1 MSIPMEDGGEDLGGF
16 EDWEG
21 QDGDQD
27 GDDLGQEPPEPP
39 KEGDQDGDDLGQEP
53 PEPPKEGDQD
63 GDDLGQEPPAK
74 PDVANELA
82 TMRALMA
89 AQAAELAA
97 LRNRPTP
104 PPMPPPQAVPQAPAM
119 PTDDEFTVEPA
130 AAVKRAFNALIHEK
144 LMQAQAQREM
154 ESVHSANAMAMA
166 KQAAEAAAL
175 SLVPELRF
183 SGSPENTRYHQ
194 IMFSKPEAERL
205 RPEMPGIV
213 AAQIMKEKYE
223 AQLKAAQAEAG
234 RRSAVKRGAMHPSGK
249 GAQGVRHQEGVKLS
263 PQDEKMLRASGITT
277 DAGKKAFLEAKAAVA
292 GRNK

>member
-1 MSIPMEDGGEDLGGF
+1 MIPMEDDGEELGGF

-21 QDGDQD
+21 QDGD
-27 GDDLGQEPPEPP
+27 LPEPPE
-39 KEGDQDGDDLGQEP
+39 EGDQDGDDLGQEP
-53 PEPPKEGDQD
+53 PEPPED
-63 GDDLGQEPPAK
+63 GDPAGGDEGQEPPAK

-82 TMRALMA
+82 TLRALMA

-104 PPMPPPQAVPQAPAM
+104 PHMPPPQAVPQAPAM
-119 PTDDEFTVEPA
+119 PTDDDFVVGPA
-130 AAVKRAFNALIHEK
+130 AAVERAFNALINKK

-213 AAQIMKEKYE
+213 AAQIMKEKHE

-277 DAGKKAFLEAKAAVA
+277 EAGKKAFLDAKAAVA

>member
-1 MSIPMEDGGEDLGGF
+1 MIPMEDDGEELGGF
-16 EDWEG
+16 EDWGG
-21 QDGDQD
+21 QDGD
-27 GDDLGQEPPEPP
+27 LPEPPE
-39 KEGDQDGDDLGQEP
+39 EGDQDGDDLGQEP
-53 PEPPKEGDQD
+53 PEPPED
-63 GDDLGQEPPAK
+63 GDPAGGDEGQEPPAK

-82 TMRALMA
+82 TLRALMA

-119 PTDDEFTVEPA
+119 PTDDDFVVGPA
-130 AAVKRAFNALIHEK
+130 AAVERAFNALINK
-144 LMQAQAQREM
+144 KMMQAQAQREM

-213 AAQIMKEKYE
+213 AAQIMKEKHE

-234 RRSAVKRGAMHPSGK
+234 RRAAVRRGAMHPSGK

-277 DAGKKAFLEAKAAVA
+277 EAGKKAFLEARAAVA

>member
-1 MSIPMEDGGEDLGGF
+1 MTIAMEDDGEDLGGF

-21 QDGDQD
+21 DGDLPEPPEDGDPD

-39 KEGDQDGDDLGQEP
+39 EDGDPDGGDEGQEP
-53 PEPPKEGDQD
+53 H
-63 GDDLGQEPPAK
+63 AK

-82 TMRALMA
+82 TMKALMA

-97 LRNRPTP
+97 LRTRHTP
-104 PPMPPPQAVPQAPAM
+104 PPMPPPHAAPPAPAM
-119 PTDDEFTVEPA
+119 PTEDEYVTNPAGAVE
-130 AAVKRAFNALIHEK
+130 KAFNAMLHQK

-154 ESVHSANAMAMA
+154 ESVNSANAMAMA
-166 KQAAEAAAL
+166 KKAAEATAL

-183 SGSPENTRYHQ
+183 SGTPENTRYHQ
-194 IMFSKPEAERL
+194 IMFSKPEAERN

-213 AAQIMKEKYE
+213 AAQIVKEKYE
-223 AQLKAAQAEAG
+223 AQVKAAQAEAG

-263 PQDEKMLRASGITT
+263 PQDEKMLKASGITT
-277 DAGKKAFLEAKAAVA
+277 EAGKKAFLEARNAVA
-292 GRNK
+292 GRRK